1 MGNAKMQKLPSK
13 LLFDGVCQIHLEH
26 HSWSGTKAMA
36 TTNHLLEIK
45 QYGQSIWMDNLS
57 RDIIQSGELKDLV
70 ENKGICG
77 ITSNP
82 TIFEKAIANNAI
94 YDADIEA
101 GIREGLPTYK
111 IYESLVFADIR
122 NACDILRPVYEA
134 SNRQDGYVS
143 IEVPPTIAHDT
154 QATIAE
160 ARRYFQEI
168 GRENVMIKIPGT
180 EAGLPAVE
188 QVISEGINVNITLLF
203 SVQSY
208 INTAEAYIRG
218 LEKRMAE
225 GKDISKIASVA
236 SFFLSRIDSN
246 IDDKIDAKL
255 KRGVDD
261 QNVQAKLTAVKG
273 KIAIANAKIAYQE
286 YKKIIADSRWQALA
300 AKGAKVQRL
309 LWASTS
315 TKDPHYSDV
324 MYVDELIGPDT
335 VNTLPPGTIDACADH
350 CDVASRIETGVDT
363 AYQLIESLKDPDI
376 NINLD
381 TVMDELLIEGINK
394 FVQPFQSLMNS
405 LENKVK
411 LLSPV

>member
-1 MGNAKMQKLPSK
+1 M
-13 LLFDGVCQIHLEH
+13 
-26 HSWSGTKAMA
+26 

-45 QYGQSIWMDNLS
+45 SYGQSIWMDNLS

-82 TIFEKAIANNAI
+82 TIFEKAIANNAM
-94 YDADIEA
+94 YDRDIEA
-101 GIREGLPTYK
+101 GVRAGLPTYK
-111 IYESLVFADIR
+111 IYESLVFKDIR
-122 NACDILRPVYEA
+122 DACDILRPVYEA
-134 SNRQDGYVS
+134 SNGLDGYVS

-154 QATIAE
+154 EATIAE

-180 EAGLPAVE
+180 ESGLPAVE

-208 INTAEAYIRG
+208 INTAWAYIRG
-218 LEKRMAE
+218 LEKRAAE

-246 IDDKIDAKL
+246 IDGKIDAKL
-255 KRGVDD
+255 AKGVDD
-261 QNVQAKLTAVKG
+261 LNVEAKLRKIRG
-273 KIAIANAKIAYQE
+273 KVAIANAKIAYQE
-286 YKKIIADSRWQALA
+286 YKKIVQSDRWQVLA

-315 TKDPHYSDV
+315 TKDPQYNDV
-324 MYVDELIGPDT
+324 MYVDELVGPET
-335 VNTLPPGTIDACADH
+335 VNTLPPATIEACADH
-350 CDVASRIETGVDT
+350 CDVANRVETDVEE
-363 AYQLIESLKDPDI
+363 AYNLIESLKDPDVNIDI
-376 NINLD
+376 N
-381 TVMDELLIEGINK
+381 TVMDELLVEGIDK
-394 FVQPFQSLMNS
+394 FVKPFESLMNS

-411 LLSPV
+411 QLSPV